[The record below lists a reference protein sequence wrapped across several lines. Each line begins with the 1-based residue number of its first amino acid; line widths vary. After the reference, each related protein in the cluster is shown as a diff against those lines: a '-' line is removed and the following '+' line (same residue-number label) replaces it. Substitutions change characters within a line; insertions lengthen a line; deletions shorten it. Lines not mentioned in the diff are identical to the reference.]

1 MARRWHPGAKDDIG
15 VFPKGSG
22 TGQDPVRDEDVDPT
36 AEALIPEALTALC
49 PSARAVCR
57 GGVSPRTPAQG
68 SGSGA
73 LSRPPASPAPLHHPP
88 CACCSFSQLVECGAE
103 HSTPHPRRQP
113 LPPLSSVG
121 VCSELSTPVTSV
133 ILPAPQ
139 PPQGELGL
147 PRLPLLKALSKG
159 GSNGTSNYFK
169 IKVFLCEC
177 LKILNGSLCCRE
189 CSDSGLGASGAVGTP
204 GTAVLSQCHGSS
216 GVLGVLNAWM

>member
-73 LSRPPASPAPLHHPP
+73 LSRPPASPALCLLFLLPACGVRGGAQHPTP
-88 CACCSFSQLVECGAE
+88 EASAPATPFFGGSVLRAE
-103 HSTPHPRRQP
+103 HTCDICDPACTATPTTESWASQGCLCSKH
-113 LPPLSSVG
+113 SAKG
-121 VCSELSTPVTSV
+121 VQTEPAITS
-133 ILPAPQ
+133 
-139 PPQGELGL
+139 
-147 PRLPLLKALSKG
+147 K
-159 GSNGTSNYFK
+159 
-169 IKVFLCEC
+169 
-177 LKILNGSLCCRE
+177 
-189 CSDSGLGASGAVGTP
+189 
-204 GTAVLSQCHGSS
+204 
-216 GVLGVLNAWM
+216 